1 MPVYSVGV
9 LIMPGPFLVGRALR
23 EMLDVVTWPDLAGAV
38 PIAGHS
44 HQPPVFAGAA
54 GTYYRPA
61 AVAGVPDYSWRS
73 RRAAEPGRGQFAA
86 LPAVAAGA
94 AGGGRDGLCQG
105 HCRRLLGHRRR
116 TGVVVGAIHGLR
128 RGADAAPDQTP
139 RPSRRRPM
147 ILDWQG
153 ALDSVIHHPLFGIGI
168 TLGAYQLVLA
178 AFEKT
183 RWIFLQPVLV
193 SMVLVIGVLVGCGL
207 TYAEYRKSTEILS
220 ILLGPATVAL
230 AVPLY
235 LNLRRIRQL
244 FWPIFTTLVIGGVVA
259 TGLGVLL
266 GWWFGAEHMI
276 LMTMAPKSVTSPIA
290 MLVAEQIGGVAAL
303 AAVFVLITGVIGA
316 IFGPSLLTRLG
327 VHSPEARGMALGMTA
342 HAVGTSVALQESEE
356 CGAFAALAMS
366 LMGVA
371 TAVFLPLAVSMVV

>member
-1 MPVYSVGV
+1 M
-9 LIMPGPFLVGRALR
+9 
-23 EMLDVVTWPDLAGAV
+23 T
-38 PIAGHS
+38 
-44 HQPPVFAGAA
+44 
-54 GTYYRPA
+54 
-61 AVAGVPDYSWRS
+61 
-73 RRAAEPGRGQFAA
+73 
-86 LPAVAAGA
+86 
-94 AGGGRDGLCQG
+94 
-105 HCRRLLGHRRR
+105 
-116 TGVVVGAIHGLR
+116 
-128 RGADAAPDQTP
+128 
-139 RPSRRRPM
+139 
-147 ILDWQG
+147 LDWQG
-153 ALDSVIHHPLFGIGI
+153 AWTSVIHHPLFGIGI

-193 SMVLVIGVLVGCGL
+193 SMLLVIGVLVGCGL

-259 TGLGVLL
+259 TGMGVLL

-290 MLVAEQIGGVAAL
+290 MLVADQIGGIAAL
-303 AAVFVLITGVIGA
+303 AAVFVMITGVIGA
-316 IFGPSLLTRLG
+316 IVGPSILRLCR
-327 VHSPEARGMALGMTA
+327 VHHPAAQGMALGITA
-342 HAVGTSVALQESEE
+342 HAVGTARALQESDE

-366 LMGVA
+366 LMGVI
-371 TAVFLPLAVSMVV
+371 TAVLLPLAIVLVL

>member
-1 MPVYSVGV
+1 MT
-9 LIMPGPFLVGRALR
+9 F
-23 EMLDVVTWPDLAGAV
+23 
-38 PIAGHS
+38 
-44 HQPPVFAGAA
+44 
-54 GTYYRPA
+54 
-61 AVAGVPDYSWRS
+61 
-73 RRAAEPGRGQFAA
+73 
-86 LPAVAAGA
+86 
-94 AGGGRDGLCQG
+94 
-105 HCRRLLGHRRR
+105 
-116 TGVVVGAIHGLR
+116 
-128 RGADAAPDQTP
+128 
-139 RPSRRRPM
+139 
-147 ILDWQG
+147 DWQG
-153 ALDSVIHHPLFGIGI
+153 AWAAVIHHPLFGIGI

-178 AFEKT
+178 GFEKT

-193 SMVLVIGVLVGCGL
+193 SMLLVIGVLLGCGL
-207 TYAEYRKSTEILS
+207 TYVEYRKSTEIMS

-244 FWPIFTTLVIGGVVA
+244 FWPIFTTLVVGGVFA
-259 TGLGVLL
+259 TGLCIGL
-266 GWWFGAEHMI
+266 GWWFGAVHMV

-316 IFGPSLLTRLG
+316 MIGPAFLSYLG
-327 VHSPEARGMALGMTA
+327 VHTPEARGMALGMTA

-371 TAVFLPLAVSMVV
+371 TAVFLPLAVSLAI